1 MKTITQ
7 SLIISASTHCTWRF
21 EKSFKSTTPEQL
33 TRHVSYA
40 PGGQKYPL
48 SFTSVQPHSA
58 EEKQLP
64 LGDDT
69 TDQVVTNRWGPQP
82 ASQFKNSYNNFLFVR
97 PIYNLRPLSF
107 DRHPPHPPLDI
118 PIVMFILC
126 SAWNNLW
133 NSEASETK
141 KMVLTKTIRDPS
153 VFFKN
158 NENITNKTL
167 G

>member
-1 MKTITQ
+1 MINSSWMNEDNKTIAHNINIY
-7 SLIISASTHCTWRF
+7 LHIARADL
-21 EKSFKSTTPEQL
+21 KKVFKSTTPSNWLDTCQTHQVVKNTHYL
-33 TRHVSYA
+33 LL
-40 PGGQKYPL
+40 L
-48 SFTSVQPHSA
+48 SSLIRA

-97 PIYNLRPLSF
+97 PIYNLGPLSF
-107 DRHPPHPPLDI
+107 DRHPPHLPLDI

-133 NSEASETK
+133 NLGVRDQE
-141 KMVLTKTIRDPS
+141 MVLTKKQFEICRR
-153 VFFKN
+153 K
-158 NENITNKTL
+158 
-167 G
+167 